1 VVVTLDNPPSG
12 LRPGLSTTA
21 KITTATRQNAV
32 TVPIQALTIRTRKE
46 LEDKP
51 KGASGTTM
59 AAEAPPASAKDK
71 DKAKEELQGLFVV
84 RNGVA
89 EFVQVET
96 GIMGST
102 DVEVTKGIQPGDEI
116 VTGSYQVLRTLK
128 NKTKV
133 KVEKAPVV

>member
-1 VVVTLDNPPSG
+1 
-12 LRPGLSTTA
+12 
-21 KITTATRQNAV
+21 V

-51 KGASGTTM
+51 KGAFGTTM